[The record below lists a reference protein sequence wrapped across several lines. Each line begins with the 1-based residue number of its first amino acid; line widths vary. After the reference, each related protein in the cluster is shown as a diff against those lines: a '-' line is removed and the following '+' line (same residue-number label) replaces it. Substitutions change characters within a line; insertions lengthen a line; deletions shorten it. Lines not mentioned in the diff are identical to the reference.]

1 MLIAKE
7 ARRVD
12 VLCLRLS
19 LCHKILLGTEQYKEV
34 QRIVESA
41 TKMLNKEV
49 GPLDQVCAKMS
60 RGIVNRLSC
69 GSEVQKM
76 CSSAVEY
83 FDTMVSYPDPSYV
96 GKKDPTTSKLL
107 SFISSDEDCNPN
119 AYKWGILFHANR
131 YQVGK
136 TCGL

>member
-1 MLIAKE
+1 MVAKE

-19 LCHKILLGTEQYKEV
+19 LCHKILFGTEKYKQV

-41 TKMLNKEV
+41 VKMLNKEV

-69 GSEVQKM
+69 GFEVQKM

-83 FDTMVSYPDPSYV
+83 FDSMFSSTDPSYM
-96 GKKDPTTSKLL
+96 GKKELATSKLL
-107 SFISSDEDCNPN
+107 SLILPVED
-119 AYKWGILFHANR
+119 YSQSI
-131 YQVGK
+131 YI
-136 TCGL
+136 